1 MVSMYA
7 LKLVGSVWIRP
18 LWLVLGERG
27 AVDRDWRVSSHF
39 AKLYQCKAMDNTQTD
54 SDWLARN

>member
-1 MVSMYA
+1 MYA

-18 LWLVLGERG
+18 LWLVGERG
-27 AVDRDWRVSSHF
+27 AVDKDWRVSSHF